1 MFYYKIIEDNIL
13 IGLLKRESEISND
26 IFIGITESEYNNILS
41 VIASKP
47 EDTDTIIY
55 KLHADT
61 LEYVA
66 YDRPEEPV
74 IEPTDP
80 LVDSI
85 ISEVASNG
93 Y

>member
-1 MFYYKIIEDNIL
+1 MKYKNIEDNIL
-13 IGLLKRESEISND
+13 IAIGDIKTIQEGLTEITSE
-26 IFIGITESEYNNILS
+26 EYNNILS

-61 LEYVA
+61 LEYA
-66 YDRPEEPV
+66 PYDRPAEPV

-80 LVDSI
+80 VIDSI

>member
-1 MFYYKIIEDNIL
+1 MKYKQIEDNIL
-13 IGLLKRESEISND
+13 IAIGESKAIGEGQTEI
-26 IFIGITESEYNNILS
+26 TAEEYNNILS

-55 KLHADT
+55 KLHSDT

-66 YDRPEEPV
+66 YDRPAEPV

-80 LVDSI
+80 VIDSI

>member
-1 MFYYKIIEDNIL
+1 MYYKEIEYNIL
-13 IGLLKRESEISND
+13 IAIGESKVIGENQTEI
-26 IFIGITESEYNNILS
+26 TAEEYNNILS

-47 EDTDTIIY
+47 EDTESVIY

-66 YDRPEEPV
+66 YDRPKEPTPIETDPV
-74 IEPTDP
+74 I
-80 LVDSI
+80 DSI
-85 ISEVASNG
+85 ISEVANSG

>member
-1 MFYYKIIEDNIL
+1 MYYKEIEDNIL
-13 IGLLKRESEISND
+13 IAIGESKVIGEGQIEI
-26 IFIGITESEYNNILS
+26 TAEEYNNILS

-61 LEYVA
+61 LEYVG

-80 LVDSI
+80 EIDSI
-85 ISEVASNG
+85 ISEVANNG

>member
-1 MFYYKIIEDNIL
+1 MKYKQIEANIL
-13 IGLLKRESEISND
+13 IAIGESKALGEGQTEI
-26 IFIGITESEYNNILS
+26 TAEEYNNILS

-47 EDTDTIIY
+47 EDTDTIVY

-80 LVDSI
+80 VIDSI

>member
-1 MFYYKIIEDNIL
+1 MKYKQIDNNIL
-13 IGLLKRESEISND
+13 VAIGEAKA
-26 IFIGITESEYNNILS
+26 IGENQTEITETEYNNILS

-61 LEYVA
+61 LEYVG
-66 YDRPEEPV
+66 YDRPEEP
-74 IEPTDP
+74 IPEEPTDP
-80 LVDSI
+80 EIDSI

>member
-1 MFYYKIIEDNIL
+1 M
-13 IGLLKRESEISND
+13 IGEVEHISENQVE
-26 IFIGITESEYNNILS
+26 ITESEYNDILS
-41 VIASKP
+41 IIQNKP

-80 LVDSI
+80 VIDSI

>member
-1 MFYYKIIEDNIL
+1 MKYKQIEENIL
-13 IGLLKRESEISND
+13 VAIGESKVIGEGQTEITS
-26 IFIGITESEYNNILS
+26 EEYNNILA

-47 EDTDTIIY
+47 EDTESIIY

-80 LVDSI
+80 VIDSI

>member
-1 MFYYKIIEDNIL
+1 MKYKQIEDNIL
-13 IGLLKRESEISND
+13 IAIGESKVIIENQTEIS
-26 IFIGITESEYNNILS
+26 EEEYNNILS
-41 VIASKP
+41 IIQNKP
-47 EDTDTIIY
+47 EDTETIIY

-61 LEYVA
+61 LEYAA

-80 LVDSI
+80 VVDSI

>member
-1 MFYYKIIEDNIL
+1 ME
-13 IGLLKRESEISND
+13 
-26 IFIGITESEYNNILS
+26 EYNNILS

-47 EDTDTIIY
+47 EDTESIIY

-61 LEYVA
+61 LEYVG

-80 LVDSI
+80 VIASI
-85 ISEVASNG
+85 ISEVANNG

>member
-1 MFYYKIIEDNIL
+1 MYHKYKQIEDNIL
-13 IGLLKRESEISND
+13 IMIGNSPILPEGVIEIIEEEYYN
-26 IFIGITESEYNNILS
+26 IFK
-41 VIASKP
+41 VIQNKP

-55 KLHADT
+55 KLHSDT

-80 LVDSI
+80 VIDSI

>member
-1 MFYYKIIEDNIL
+1 M
-13 IGLLKRESEISND
+13 IGEVEHISENQVE
-26 IFIGITESEYNNILS
+26 ITESEYNDILS
-41 VIASKP
+41 IIQNKP

-66 YDRPEEPV
+66 YDRPEEPTP
-74 IEPTDP
+74 IETDP
-80 LVDSI
+80 VIDSI